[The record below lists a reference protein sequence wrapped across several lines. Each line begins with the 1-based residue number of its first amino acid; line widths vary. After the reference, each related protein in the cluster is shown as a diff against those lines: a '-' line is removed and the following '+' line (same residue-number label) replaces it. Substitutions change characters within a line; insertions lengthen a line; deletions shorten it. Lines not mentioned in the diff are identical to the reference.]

1 MLRRR
6 LASFALPAAC
16 AVALVAAF
24 GAALPSSFA
33 AYAYADEA
41 APTSEET
48 APVASDPYASDSYA
62 TYADELVSLQVPSSW
77 EESTYTKNDVTYH
90 VFCGDDASVQVATI
104 PSDYASD
111 APDVV
116 EAYMEALV
124 GDFETDG
131 ATVGDTTYS
140 SVEGVPIGS
149 YPYVREDADPAL
161 NGIVTMVGGA
171 DYSSTVI
178 SSFPADAPAETIAA
192 VQLVHES
199 VRPVEGAQGSYV
211 LAQDGP
217 AAVLAD
223 GVYRPRDQVLLSFVI
238 DDVRY
243 IVPNGEPY
251 LITHASAE
259 PPTIQLS
266 VVMRNVGDDAAAP
279 TPLRVE
285 VTGPSGVACDV
296 LSLGEDDTIDLAGS
310 YAELAPGEEV
320 ATFFEFSYDGSG
332 IYLVALYESD
342 EGIDSAVI
350 FTVEV

>member
-6 LASFALPAAC
+6 LASFALPTVC
-16 AVALVAAF
+16 AVALAAAF
-24 GAALPSSFA
+24 GAALPSAFA
-33 AYAYADEA
+33 ARAYADEA
-41 APTSEET
+41 APTPEET
-48 APVASDPYASDSYA
+48 APVASDSYA

-90 VFCGDDASVQVATI
+90 VFSGDDASVQVATI

-116 EAYMEALV
+116 EAYMKALV

-131 ATVGDTTYS
+131 AAVGDTTYS
-140 SVEGVPIGS
+140 SVDGVPIGS
-149 YPYVREDADPAL
+149 YPYVREGADPAL
-161 NGIVTMVGGA
+161 TGIVTMVGGA
-171 DYSSTVI
+171 DYSSMVI
-178 SSFPADAPAETIAA
+178 SSFSADAPAETIAA
-192 VQLVHES
+192 VQLIHES
-199 VRPVEGAQGSYV
+199 VRPVEGAQGSY
-211 LAQDGP
+211 AQTHNGP
-217 AAVLAD
+217 AVVLAD
-223 GVYRPRDQVLLSFVI
+223 GAYRPRDQVLLSFAI

-251 LITHASAE
+251 LITHASGE

-266 VVMRNVGDDAAAP
+266 VVIRNAGDDAVAP
-279 TPLRVE
+279 ASLRAE

-296 LSLGEDDTIDLAGS
+296 LSLGEDDTIDLTGS

-332 IYLVALYESD
+332 VYLVALYEPD
-342 EGIDSAVI
+342 EGIDNAVI